1 MGTSTGR
8 IFNMYTTISL
18 LLSATVLLV
27 RAEDLEEVS
36 DPRLF
41 FANVTSSLLPVN
53 LTLAAYGAAIVL
65 GGSILGLVLYF
76 LATQTRTRYNGG
88 YYNNYYNHHGHGH
101 SQYLVDRMDQ
111 ARGFDILGLIG
122 NALNMY
128 QDSQQDKTEDYYV

>member
-1 MGTSTGR
+1 M
-8 IFNMYTTISL
+8 
-18 LLSATVLLV
+18 
-27 RAEDLEEVS
+27 
-36 DPRLF
+36 
-41 FANVTSSLLPVN
+41 LPVN

-76 LATQTRTRYNGG
+76 LATQVRHGDGGEQNISYFSLQTRTRYNGG

-128 QDSQQDKTEDYYV
+128 QDSQQDKTEDYYVYQ

>member
-1 MGTSTGR
+1 MGSVSN
-8 IFNMYTTISL
+8 IVNMYRHISL
-18 LLSATVLLV
+18 LLSAALAIVQ
-27 RAEDLEEVS
+27 AEDDLSEVS

-101 SQYLVDRMDQ
+101 SQYLVD
-111 ARGFDILGLIG
+111 
-122 NALNMY
+122 
-128 QDSQQDKTEDYYV
+128 

>member
-1 MGTSTGR
+1 MGSVSNILTMNTA
-8 IFNMYTTISL
+8 L
-18 LLSATVLLV
+18 PCLLSVGLAL
-27 RAEDLEEVS
+27 
-36 DPRLF
+36 
-41 FANVTSSLLPVN
+41 VTSSLLPVN

-122 NALNMY
+122 NALNM
-128 QDSQQDKTEDYYV
+128 